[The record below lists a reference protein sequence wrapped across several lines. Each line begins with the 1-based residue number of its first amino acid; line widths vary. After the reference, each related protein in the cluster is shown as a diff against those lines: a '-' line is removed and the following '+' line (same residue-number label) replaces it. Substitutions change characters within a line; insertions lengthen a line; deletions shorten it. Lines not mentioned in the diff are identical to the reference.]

1 MRRYTFRIVICSS
14 ERTIEILGGDKGAAP
29 SRRSKTKDKIALV
42 FARRAPC
49 RSGPYVTNC
58 RSCSVNDIHSGD
70 AEKKRDGCL
79 PGLQRNPLK
88 VRSPQPSFP
97 GLT

>member
-42 FARRAPC
+42 FARWAPC

-70 AEKKRDGCL
+70 AEKSGMAVCRDYSEIRL
-79 PGLQRNPLK
+79 RFDHPGRHLRA
-88 VRSPQPSFP
+88 
-97 GLT
+97 